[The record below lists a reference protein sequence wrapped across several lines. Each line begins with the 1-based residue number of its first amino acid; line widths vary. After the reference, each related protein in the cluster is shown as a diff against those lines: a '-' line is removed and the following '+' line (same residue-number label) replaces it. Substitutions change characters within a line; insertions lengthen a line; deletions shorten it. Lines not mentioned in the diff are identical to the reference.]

1 MNDDIV
7 TGDIVLVPARV
18 LMVYQGGDAHLQID
32 SVSAFGKT
40 KTTGLY
46 IPVSKLVKK
55 KLVKTED
62 GKEVRGE
69 H

>member
-7 TGDIVLVPARV
+7 AGDIVLVPARV

-46 IPVSKLVKK
+46 RPVSKLVK

-62 GKEVRGE
+62 GKEEGCE

>member
-7 TGDIVLVPARV
+7 AGDIVLVPARV

-55 KLVKTED
+55 KEEASRDTV
-62 GKEVRGE
+62 